1 MDLTAYSIR
10 CRRYYLITTN
20 VQCFHDSTI
29 IRWAEQNCVFFLHR
43 KIIPEVNFICLS
55 HSCISGIISAL
66 KRIKREPTKLRCP
79 RSLLLNFMLHSLSRH
94 LSPFHMY
101 HLFLYGIW
109 LLIFYCRMQSV
120 PAAGGAKPGVVNGI
134 SEWASNLAH
143 PRFGCNTLSWIFHSA
158 KCTFGT
164 TAAR

>member
-66 KRIKREPTKLRCP
+66 KRIKREPTRLRCP
-79 RSLLLNFMLHSLSRH
+79 RSLLLNFMLSLLYESDYLYLIAGCKACPRRAAPSRASWTASRSEPRT
-94 LSPFHMY
+94 SPTLDSDAIHCREYFTARNVRS
-101 HLFLYGIW
+101 GR
-109 LLIFYCRMQSV
+109 LLRD
-120 PAAGGAKPGVVNGI
+120 K
-134 SEWASNLAH
+134 
-143 PRFGCNTLSWIFHSA
+143 
-158 KCTFGT
+158 
-164 TAAR
+164 